1 MLIKVNDKEFDL
13 NTKLGT
19 TFKIEERFKKPY
31 LRVITSID
39 EMKAKDQLD
48 LLACGL
54 SNQDDIKELKEAFY
68 EEGVGQIMEVLEQF
82 IDGLQ
87 YPGLT
92 EEEITEKKLA
102 KVAKQKK
109 MKALGLID

>member
-1 MLIKVNDKEFDL
+1 MIINVNNEEFDL

-31 LRVITSID
+31 LNVITNID
-39 EMKAKDQLD
+39 NMKSKDQID

-54 SNQDDIKELKEAFY
+54 EQDDTKRLKEAFNN
-68 EEGVGQIMEVLEQF
+68 EGVGKLMEVMEQF

-92 EEEITEKKLA
+92 EEEINEKKLA
-102 KVAKQKK
+102 QIEKQKK